1 MVIGVLLYYV
11 FDAAIPDDDVRNAFY
26 YVVSHYFQPA
36 LIFSMLML
44 SFLKVEPRD
53 LKPHRWH
60 GVLLF
65 TQGAFFVLFSLLA
78 IGIGMLS
85 SLPLLGVNDGKIL
98 C

>member
-1 MVIGVLLYYV
+1 MVMVVLLYYV

-44 SFLKVEPRD
+44 SFLKVEPRN

-60 GVLLF
+60 GILIF

-78 IGIGMLS
+78 MGIGLLTALPLS
-85 SLPLLGVNDGKIL
+85 SISN
-98 C
+98 